1 MMSFNFTLSLKVTAE
16 RNKDITVHNISTSA
30 LNVKVKESNQARIAI
45 VYQSSITN
53 DTDNNITIVVTATLS
68 ETSPMAASDD
78 SVGDAVGSSVSSPT
92 VTSGSGGEE
101 TNGPPHATNDSKGIN
116 GTLPSTSPSFSPQQ
130 MVKDTYV
137 PSIGF

>member
-1 MMSFNFTLSLKVTAE
+1 M
-16 RNKDITVHNISTSA
+16 
-30 LNVKVKESNQARIAI
+30 KESNQARIAI

-53 DTDNNITIVVTATLS
+53 DTDNNIIIVATATLS
-68 ETSPMAASDD
+68 ETSPAAASDD
-78 SVGDAVGSSVSSPT
+78 SVGDAVGSSVSSPA

-101 TNGPPHATNDSKGIN
+101 TNGPLHAINDSKGIN

-130 MVKDTYV
+130 MVTDTSV